1 MLFFD
6 PDDLT
11 DRPDPPDLP
20 VPGPEPP
27 DPVLSGEESL
37 KEAMKDMDIGAMWE
51 YAAKQ
56 LNLNNIERAEIAHEI
71 IGGLEGDLKRE
82 NVMAGIIKKA
92 AGRGERIISPE
103 NPEHADQGRL
113 TDKEDEEEA
122 SRAEQQ
128 RLAAASRAA
137 AQWEADREKREG
149 KAWATARAVEVAGNA
164 AFLASQHLLREA
176 RVPVGYTE
184 ADGPRPFK
192 GWLEKWT
199 GGQYSARWFEIKGYP
214 AKLHCYKIG
223 WRWKGDYSTPT
234 DEEKRTGEKI
244 DDKWPLMLNGEKDRG
259 LGNVMFE
266 SVLPLG
272 EGGHSFTLTWTT
284 KGEPEMVQL
293 RCMTSEGRRNAS
305 EGDFKT
311 RDKWIAALRAGGA
324 RHEMQRVKEPTGVD
338 ESGKGKADV
347 QMDSTTLGIGSAPD
361 PGAAG
366 AEGGGRRKR
375 TRRKRT
381 GRKRSGRKR
390 SGRKRTGRK
399 RTGRKRKSTRR
410 KSALRKSGLKRR

>member
-1 MLFFD
+1 MD
-6 PDDLT
+6 TAQKPPESLT
-11 DRPDPPDLP
+11 AEQEQKQQQRERARLVRVQRSLIARTNPTQLP
-20 VPGPEPP
+20 ELLRLQREAAAKETAVATISPSEPP
-27 DPVLSGEESL
+27 KQTTSASSEGVVGAGETGSVRIGDGSWIAALESEDTPL
-37 KEAMKDMDIGAMWE
+37 PHAPPP
-51 YAAKQ
+51 AA
-56 LNLNNIERAEIAHEI
+56 EEMAAADEEMSAAEE
-71 IGGLEGDLKRE
+71 
-82 NVMAGIIKKA
+82 KA
-92 AGRGERIISPE
+92 AAAVAELGIDKKTWET
-103 NPEHADQGRL
+103 RL
-113 TDKEDEEEA
+113 VTPHPA
-122 SRAEQQ
+122 IA
-128 RLAAASRAA
+128 
-137 AQWEADREKREG
+137 
-149 KAWATARAVEVAGNA
+149 
-164 AFLASQHLLREA
+164 
-176 RVPVGYTE
+176 
-184 ADGPRPFK
+184 
-192 GWLEKWT
+192 GWLEKGWK
-199 GGQYSARWFEIKGYP
+199 GGWSARWFEIKGTP

-223 WRWKGDYSTPT
+223 RRWKGDYSTPT